1 MNRFPLRRGLMWG
14 MVVLTAL
21 ALTVVGVASALAVRS
36 DLLRQIDDQLHL
48 AGGVAKQRINALHG
62 MDLLDPGLREV
73 IGPSDYVVEAR
84 GARGPALGPDQQGG
98 ARQDV
103 LRVSGPES
111 LPTGAL
117 LGLAPAPPGD
127 GSVSAPATV
136 LDGGYRVVSVRAADF
151 TVVVGLPLAPLYR
164 TVGRLAAVEVVGGL
178 AVLVLLAGFAWLLL
192 ARGLRPLEEITT
204 TATAIAGGDLDRRMP
219 QAALDPP
226 SPGTE
231 VGRLTLAV
239 NGMLARIEAAL
250 AARARS
256 EQRMRDFAADAS
268 HELRTPLTAIRGYL
282 QLLRQGIV
290 TTQDRP
296 DVLRRAD
303 EEAARMAALVDDL
316 LYLARLDA
324 EPALRHER
332 LDLAVVVRDC
342 VADALAIQPGR
353 AVTIHAPAPCA
364 VRGDRDALHQVMTN
378 LLGNVRAHTPPNTS
392 VSIDVVVDGG
402 ADGAAARVTVRDT
415 GPGLPPGL
423 AEQAFDR
430 FARADSEGGSSGRG
444 NGGSGL
450 GLAIVAEIV
459 AAHGGEVGIDSRPG
473 AGTAVTFTVP
483 MADS

>member
-1 MNRFPLRRGLMWG
+1 MWG
-14 MVVLTAL
+14 MVALTAL

-48 AGGVAKQRINALHG
+48 AGGVAKQRVAGLLPG
-62 MDLLDPGLREV
+62 LDLLDPGMREV
-73 IGPSDYVVEAR
+73 IGPSEYVVELR

-98 ARQDV
+98 ARQGV
-103 LRVSGPES
+103 LRISGPES
-111 LPTGAL
+111 LPTGTL
-117 LGLAPAPPGD
+117 LRVAPDPPVD

-136 LDGGYRVVSVRAADF
+136 LDGAYRVVSVRAPDV
-151 TVVVGLPLAPLYR
+151 TIVVGLPLAPVHR
-164 TVGRLAAVEVVGGL
+164 TVARLVVVETAGGL
-178 AVLVLLAGFAWLLL
+178 AVLVLLGGFAWLLL
-192 ARGLRPLEEITT
+192 ARGLRPLAEITA

-219 QAALDPP
+219 PAPPGAPDPAR
-226 SPGTE
+226 TE

-239 NGMLARIEAAL
+239 NGMLARIQAAL

-256 EQRMRDFAADAS
+256 EQRMRDFVADAS

-290 TTQDRP
+290 TTEDRP

-303 EEAARMAALVDDL
+303 EEATRMAALVDDL

-324 EPALRHER
+324 EPALRHEP

-353 AVTIHAPAPCA
+353 AVTIHAPAPCR

-378 LLGNVRAHTPPNTS
+378 LLGNVRAHTPPGTP
-392 VSIDVVVDGG
+392 VTIDVVV
-402 ADGAAARVTVRDT
+402 DGAAARVTVRDT

-423 AEQAFDR
+423 AERAFDR
-430 FARADSEGGSSGRG
+430 FARADTGRAGGGG
-444 NGGSGL
+444 GPGGSGL